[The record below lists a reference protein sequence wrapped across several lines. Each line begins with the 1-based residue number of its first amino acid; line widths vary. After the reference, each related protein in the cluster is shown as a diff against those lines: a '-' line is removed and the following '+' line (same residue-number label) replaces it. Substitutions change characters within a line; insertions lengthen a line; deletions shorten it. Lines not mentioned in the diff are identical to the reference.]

1 MASKTF
7 EQVLKESKVQTA
19 YANRQEAFN
28 NLTLSATKLNKLKD
42 QPTIKVSTFLRLE
55 SEIEVKIKRL
65 GSCKLLFIEL

>member
-7 EQVLKESKVQTA
+7 EQVLKESKVQSA

-42 QPTIKVSTFLRLE
+42 QPTIKV
-55 SEIEVKIKRL
+55 
-65 GSCKLLFIEL
+65 